1 MPNMTRTQIFISRCG
16 HTTQFALKQQN
27 QVVQLGSE
35 FDHAPSLVDSIYL
48 GKVDRVLPDLNMA
61 FINIGESRLA
71 VLSPIKGRDIYAG
84 QWLLV
89 QVVKDPIDDKGV
101 VVSTDIALSS
111 GYLVYRPLA
120 KTAITLAKSITD
132 KTAQQ
137 HLKTDLQNLYQ
148 NHTLIG
154 TLTARTLSVQAN
166 PQELGH
172 HLKALNDIWQNLL
185 QIKQSTRPK
194 KPKQLYQAPSPLLCT
209 LTQHPNA
216 QIYINDNSLGETITA
231 FLQQWLINSP
241 SIIYDPSIW
250 QNEQLDK
257 IIATTLD
264 KKVPL
269 PSGGYLLIE
278 YTQAMTVIDVN
289 TGSMVTD
296 RAGDAIYQTNV
307 QAVKEIAHQLRLRNI
322 SGLIVVDLIDMK
334 NPKHKTQVLDE
345 FKKVLADDPAQTAI
359 SSINEFGLLTL
370 TRQRQENSLARQLC
384 QSCPTCD
391 GAGHIPNPQAVTL
404 ALIKQLLT
412 LSPKSDSI
420 NITAHPTVIRFLQ
433 SQEQDTVTSISQN
446 LTRQI
451 ILNSDPNLHFEQFII
466 K

>member
-1 MPNMTRTQIFISRCG
+1 M
-16 HTTQFALKQQN
+16 
-27 QVVQLGSE
+27 QVT
-35 FDHAPSLVDSIYL
+35 
-48 GKVDRVLPDLNMA
+48 
-61 FINIGESRLA
+61 
-71 VLSPIKGRDIYAG
+71 
-84 QWLLV
+84 
-89 QVVKDPIDDKGV
+89 KDPIDDKGA
-101 VVSTDIALSS
+101 VVSTDIVLSS

-132 KTAQQ
+132 KITRQ

-148 NHTLIG
+148 KHTLTG

-166 PQELGH
+166 PQELVH
-172 HLKALNDIWQNLL
+172 HLKALNDIWQYLL
-185 QIKQSTRPK
+185 HAKQSCPK
-194 KPKQLYQAPSPLLCT
+194 KPKQLYQAPSPLFCT
-209 LTQHPNA
+209 LAQHPNA
-216 QIYINDNSLGETITA
+216 QIYINDNSLGETIA
-231 FLQQWLINSP
+231 IFLQQWLINSP

-289 TGSMVTD
+289 TGSMVAD
-296 RAGDAIYQTNV
+296 RAGDAIYQANV

-334 NPKHKTQVLDE
+334 NPKHKTQLLDE

-359 SSINEFGLLTL
+359 GSINEFGLLTL
-370 TRQRQENSLARQLC
+370 TRQRQENSLVRQLC

-391 GAGHIPNPQAVTL
+391 GTGYVQNPQAVTL

-412 LSPKSDSI
+412 LSPKSDPIS
-420 NITAHPTVIRFLQ
+420 ITAHPTVIRFLQ